1 MIRDNHSRYLEEK
14 RKRSVKRRL
23 VFSVILLV
31 ILFSIIKVK
40 KDREEYTQEVKRQE
54 EIDRQK
60 EASQNQ
66 NQDSKP
72 QESQSQEKTDEEIF
86 NEIRKNENVYS
97 NTFKIN
103 ELLHNLEVYAK
114 YNPNAKL
121 VMKHA
126 DDIHPSLLKLAGNN
140 YTAVNFVAKTID
152 STIKNE
158 YSYPEKVNGSNVPLY
173 LQWDKRWGYE
183 KYGYGIIGFTGC
195 GPTSSAMVISY
206 LKNDPSITPAK
217 IAEESDR
224 NGYSSSEG
232 TSWGF
237 YPYIARKYG
246 LKAVQMDANYNIIKE
261 NLKKG
266 NPIVISVRP
275 GEFTHTGHVMV
286 ISGIDS
292 NGNIII
298 NDPNSFTNSRK
309 TWKYDRLQ
317 PQIKAMWVFSN
328 GV

>member
-1 MIRDNHSRYLEEK
+1 MIRNNHDRFLEEK
-14 RKRSVKRRL
+14 RRRAVKRRI
-23 VFSVILLV
+23 VFSVFLLV

-40 KDREEYTQEVKRQE
+40 NDRQE
-54 EIDRQK
+54 HAAEQKQAEIAQEK
-60 EASQNQ
+60 KTSVQ
-66 NQDSKP
+66 QDSKP
-72 QESQSQEKTDEEIF
+72 EEPVEKEKTDEEVF
-86 NEIRKNENVYS
+86 EEIKKTENIYQ
-97 NTFKIN
+97 NTFKRN

-121 VMKHA
+121 VMKNA

-152 STIKNE
+152 STIKND
-158 YSYPEKVNGSNVPLY
+158 YSYPENANNSNVPLY

-195 GPTSSAMVISY
+195 GPTSCAMAMSY

-246 LKAVQMDANYNIIKE
+246 LKAVQMDANYNVIKE
-261 NLKKG
+261 NIKKG
-266 NPIVISVRP
+266 NPILISVKP
-275 GEFTHTGHVMV
+275 GDFTQTGHVMV

-298 NDPNSFTNSRK
+298 NDPNSFTNSQK
-309 TWKYDRLQ
+309 SWKYDRLQ

>member
-1 MIRDNHSRYLEEK
+1 MIRNNHDRFLEEK
-14 RKRSVKRRL
+14 RRRAVKRRI
-23 VFSVILLV
+23 VFSVFLLV

-40 KDREEYTQEVKRQE
+40 NDRQE
-54 EIDRQK
+54 HAAEQKQAEIAQEK
-60 EASQNQ
+60 KTSVQ
-66 NQDSKP
+66 QDSKP
-72 QESQSQEKTDEEIF
+72 EEPVGKEETDEEVFEEIKKTENIF
-86 NEIRKNENVYS
+86 S
-97 NTFKIN
+97 NTFKRN

-121 VMKHA
+121 VMKNA

-140 YTAVNFVAKTID
+140 YTAVNFVAKIID
-152 STIKNE
+152 STIKNDYE
-158 YSYPEKVNGSNVPLY
+158 YPENANSSNVPLY

-195 GPTSSAMVISY
+195 GPTSCAMAMSY

-246 LKAVQMDANYNIIKE
+246 LKAVQMDANYNVIKE
-261 NLKKG
+261 NIKKG
-266 NPIVISVRP
+266 NPILISVRP
-275 GEFTHTGHVMV
+275 GDFTQTGHVMV

-298 NDPNSFTNSRK
+298 NDPNSFTNSQK
-309 TWKYDRLQ
+309 SWKYDRLQ

>member
-1 MIRDNHSRYLEEK
+1 MIHNNHDRFLEEK
-14 RKRSVKRRL
+14 RKRAVKRRL
-23 VFSVILLV
+23 IVCVFLLI

-40 KDREEYTQEVKRQE
+40 KDRQEYAEEKRQA
-54 EIDRQK
+54 EIAHEK
-60 EASQNQ
+60 KASQQ
-66 NQDSKP
+66 QSESEEKP
-72 QESQSQEKTDEEIF
+72 VKKEKTDEEVF
-86 NEIRKNENVYS
+86 EEIRKNENIFS
-97 NTFKIN
+97 NTFKRN
-103 ELLHNLEVYAK
+103 ELLHNLEIYAK

-121 VMKHA
+121 VMKNA

-152 STIKNE
+152 PTVKNE
-158 YSYPEKVNGSNVPLY
+158 YSYTEKANKSNVPLY

-195 GPTSSAMVISY
+195 GPTSCAMAMSY

-224 NGYSSSEG
+224 NGFSSSEG

-246 LKAVQMDANYNIIKE
+246 LKAVQMDENYNVIKE
-261 NLKKG
+261 NVKKG
-266 NPIVISVRP
+266 NPILISVRP
-275 GEFTHTGHVMV
+275 GDFTRTGHVMV
-286 ISGIDS
+286 ISGMDS
-292 NGNIII
+292 NGNIIL
-298 NDPNSFTNSRK
+298 NDPNSFINSQK
-309 TWKYDRLQ
+309 TWKYDRLR

>member
-1 MIRDNHSRYLEEK
+1 MIRNNHDRFLEEK
-14 RKRSVKRRL
+14 RRRVVKRRI
-23 VFSVILLV
+23 VFSVFLLV

-40 KDREEYTQEVKRQE
+40 NDRQE
-54 EIDRQK
+54 HAAEQKQAEIAQEQK
-60 EASQNQ
+60 TSVQ
-66 NQDSKP
+66 QDSKP
-72 QESQSQEKTDEEIF
+72 EEPVGKEETDEEVFEEIKKTENIF
-86 NEIRKNENVYS
+86 S
-97 NTFKIN
+97 NTFKRN

-114 YNPNAKL
+114 HNPNAKL
-121 VMKHA
+121 VMKNA

-152 STIKNE
+152 STIKND
-158 YSYPEKVNGSNVPLY
+158 YSYPENANNSNVPLY

-195 GPTSSAMVISY
+195 GPTSCAMAMSY

-246 LKAVQMDANYNIIKE
+246 LKAVQMDANYNVIKE
-261 NLKKG
+261 NIKKG
-266 NPIVISVRP
+266 NPILISVRP
-275 GEFTHTGHVMV
+275 GDFTQTGHVMV

-298 NDPNSFTNSRK
+298 NDPNSFTNSQK
-309 TWKYDRLQ
+309 SWKYDRLQ

>member
-1 MIRDNHSRYLEEK
+1 MEK
-14 RKRSVKRRL
+14 
-23 VFSVILLV
+23 
-31 ILFSIIKVK
+31 
-40 KDREEYTQEVKRQE
+40 
-54 EIDRQK
+54 
-60 EASQNQ
+60 
-66 NQDSKP
+66 
-72 QESQSQEKTDEEIF
+72 EKTDEEVF
-86 NEIRKNENVYS
+86 DEIRKNENIFS
-97 NTFKIN
+97 NTFKRN
-103 ELLHNLEVYAK
+103 ELLHNLEIYAK

-121 VMKHA
+121 VMKNA

-152 STIKNE
+152 PTVKNE
-158 YSYPEKVNGSNVPLY
+158 YSYTEKANNSNVPLY

-195 GPTSSAMVISY
+195 GPTSCAMAMSY

-224 NGYSSSEG
+224 NGFSSSEG

-246 LKAVQMDANYNIIKE
+246 LKAVQMDENYNVIKE
-261 NLKKG
+261 NVKKG
-266 NPIVISVRP
+266 NPILISVRP
-275 GEFTHTGHVMV
+275 GDFTRTGHVMV
-286 ISGIDS
+286 ISGMDS
-292 NGNIII
+292 NGNIIL
-298 NDPNSFTNSRK
+298 NDPNSFINSQK
-309 TWKYDRLQ
+309 TWKYDRLR

>member
-1 MIRDNHSRYLEEK
+1 MIRNNHDRFLEEK
-14 RKRSVKRRL
+14 RRRAVKRRI
-23 VFSVILLV
+23 VFSLFLLV

-40 KDREEYTQEVKRQE
+40 NDRQE
-54 EIDRQK
+54 HAAEQKQAEIAQEK
-60 EASQNQ
+60 KTSVQ
-66 NQDSKP
+66 QDSKP
-72 QESQSQEKTDEEIF
+72 EEPVEKEKTDEEVFEKI
-86 NEIRKNENVYS
+86 KKTENIYQ
-97 NTFKIN
+97 NTFKRN

-121 VMKHA
+121 VMKNA

-140 YTAVNFVAKTID
+140 YTAVNFVAKAID
-152 STIKNE
+152 STIKND
-158 YSYPEKVNGSNVPLY
+158 YSYPENANNSNVPLY

-195 GPTSSAMVISY
+195 GPTSCAMAMSY

-246 LKAVQMDANYNIIKE
+246 LKAVQMDANYNVIKE
-261 NLKKG
+261 NIKKG
-266 NPIVISVRP
+266 NPILISVRP
-275 GEFTHTGHVMV
+275 GDFTQTGHVMV

-298 NDPNSFTNSRK
+298 NDPNSFTNSQK
-309 TWKYDRLQ
+309 SWKYDRLQ

>member
-1 MIRDNHSRYLEEK
+1 M
-14 RKRSVKRRL
+14 
-23 VFSVILLV
+23 
-31 ILFSIIKVK
+31 
-40 KDREEYTQEVKRQE
+40 
-54 EIDRQK
+54 
-60 EASQNQ
+60 
-66 NQDSKP
+66 
-72 QESQSQEKTDEEIF
+72 
-86 NEIRKNENVYS
+86 
-97 NTFKIN
+97 
-103 ELLHNLEVYAK
+103 LHNLEIYAK

-121 VMKHA
+121 VMKNA

-152 STIKNE
+152 PTVINE
-158 YSYPEKVNGSNVPLY
+158 YSYTEKANSSKVPLY

-195 GPTSSAMVISY
+195 GPTSCAMAMSY

-224 NGYSSSEG
+224 NGFSSSEG

-246 LKAVQMDANYNIIKE
+246 LKAVQMDENYNVIKE
-261 NLKKG
+261 NVKKG
-266 NPIVISVRP
+266 NPILISVRP
-275 GEFTHTGHVMV
+275 GDFTQTGHVMV
-286 ISGIDS
+286 ISGMDS
-292 NGNIII
+292 NGNIIL
-298 NDPNSFTNSRK
+298 NDPNSFINSQK
-309 TWKYDRLQ
+309 TWKYDRLK

>member
-1 MIRDNHSRYLEEK
+1 MIRNNHDRFLEEK
-14 RKRSVKRRL
+14 RRRAVKRRI
-23 VFSVILLV
+23 VFSVFLLV

-40 KDREEYTQEVKRQE
+40 NDRQE
-54 EIDRQK
+54 HSAEQKQTEIAQEQK
-60 EASQNQ
+60 TSEQQN
-66 NQDSKP
+66 SKP
-72 QESQSQEKTDEEIF
+72 EEPVEKEKNDEEVF
-86 NEIRKNENVYS
+86 
-97 NTFKIN
+97 N

-121 VMKHA
+121 VMKNA

-152 STIKNE
+152 STIKND
-158 YSYPEKVNGSNVPLY
+158 YSYPENANSSNVPLY

-195 GPTSSAMVISY
+195 GPTSCAMAMSY

-266 NPIVISVRP
+266 NPILISVRP
-275 GEFTHTGHVMV
+275 GDFTQTGHVMV
-286 ISGIDS
+286 ISGMDA
-292 NGNIII
+292 NGNIIL
-298 NDPNSFTNSRK
+298 NDPNSFTNSQK
-309 TWKYDRLQ
+309 SWKYDRLQ